1 MKNEMPKFM
10 KDVLG
15 GFNKPNS
22 DKQTP
27 QKPRQSA
34 SIEELCRNMKHN
46 AEIRRK

>member
-15 GFNKPNS
+15 GFDKTH

-46 AEIRRK
+46 AALRRK